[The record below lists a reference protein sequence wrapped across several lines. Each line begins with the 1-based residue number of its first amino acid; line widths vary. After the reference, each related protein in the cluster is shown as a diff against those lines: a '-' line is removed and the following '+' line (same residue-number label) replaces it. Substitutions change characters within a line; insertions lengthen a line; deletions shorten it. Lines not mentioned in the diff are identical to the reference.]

1 MTDLSERPGLHRA
14 AQHRNFDF
22 TFETRDDTP
31 EAFSFEGVASVV
43 DKAYTVRDQL
53 GEFSE
58 TIKAG
63 AFAKALKDSKAD
75 VALYVNHRHADV
87 PMASSRA
94 GTLKLSAD
102 QNLRAFATLDPLRSD
117 VVIARSAVM
126 RGELPQMSI
135 GFTVNKNRD
144 QWNADYTE
152 RVITEVNL
160 MEVSIVRQGA
170 NPYTEAAMRSL
181 EEIMESLTDVEMTE
195 DEVRRAI
202 MSLEKRLPA
211 VPVDVI
217 NEFAERDRVERER
230 LERKRLL
237 RPAQV

>member
-1 MTDLSERPGLHRA
+1 
-14 AQHRNFDF
+14 
-22 TFETRDDTP
+22 
-31 EAFSFEGVASVV
+31 
-43 DKAYTVRDQL
+43 
-53 GEFSE
+53 
-58 TIKAG
+58 
-63 AFAKALKDSKAD
+63 LKDSKAD

-102 QNLRAFATLDPLRSD
+102 PNLRAFATLDPLRSD